1 MTEKYVITT
10 EDDSDMTDGSSPA
23 VVPFYMKEELTDGEF
38 VLDVEVYEGARKIA
52 EEFLEKYKGA
62 YFKDEALLYI
72 YERISAYMEALG
84 YYPESGAIKRYYTS
98 FEMREKSPLLCGVR
112 DDSIFIDELDEGIKS
127 SLTFDISELREK
139 GLFAFVTV
147 KDGRAVSI
155 ATVNEHSEDA
165 RMLEITTET
174 APAYRKNGYA
184 LSNVRALAAYLI
196 DNGYSVA
203 YCTSRYNRG
212 SIKIAKKCG
221 FTPAGRFYA
230 VAGYND

>member
-1 MTEKYVITT
+1 MTQKYEIST
-10 EDDSDMTDGSSPA
+10 EDDSDMLDGSSPA
-23 VVPFYMKEELTDGEF
+23 VVPFYMKEEMEDGES
-38 VLDVEVYEGARKIA
+38 VLFVEVYESALSIA
-52 EEFLEKYKGA
+52 EDFCEKYKGA
-62 YFKDEALLYI
+62 YFTDEALLYI
-72 YERISAYMEALG
+72 YEKICGHMDTLG
-84 YYPESGAIKRYYTS
+84 YYPERGAVKRYYHS
-98 FEMREKSPLLCGVR
+98 FEKREYTPELDGVR
-112 DDSIFIDELDEGIKS
+112 ADSVFLFDTEDIPS
-127 SLTFDISELREK
+127 ALTFDLSELKER

-184 LSNVRALAAYLI
+184 LSNVRALTAYLI

-212 SIKIAKKCG
+212 SVRIAKKCG
-221 FTPAGRFYA
+221 FTPSGRFYA